1 MWTLSATTV
10 VVSPTTHMP
19 VVLLA
24 GAEVPEW
31 AHGLVGA
38 HLLTE
43 GAQAAPVVDGS
54 ESSAPVVDK
63 SAQSVAPGRPARG
76 GK

>member
-10 VVSPTTHMP
+10 VVNPKTHTP
-19 VVLLA
+19 VVLLV

-31 AHGLVGA
+31 AHGMVGA

-43 GAQAAPVVDGS
+43 GAAQSVAPVVD
-54 ESSAPVVDK
+54 E
-63 SAQSVAPGRPARG
+63 SAQPVAPGRPARG